1 MGRRRQIPKEILP
14 AERRRFYEQLSAG
27 ELSLITASKQMR
39 ELTNLGQD
47 DFAKLIGVAPR
58 TFKDFES
65 GKGNPTLSTLEK
77 IAQPFGLQVVF
88 RPIK

>member
-1 MGRRRQIPKEILP
+1 MGRRRQISKEIL
-14 AERRRFYEQLSAG
+14 AVERQRFYEQLIAG
-27 ELSLITASKQMR
+27 ELSLTMASKRMR

-58 TFKDFES
+58 TFKDFEAK
-65 GKGNPTLSTLEK
+65 KGNPTLTTLEK
-77 IAQPFGLQVVF
+77 IAEPFGLQVVF